1 MRKVV
6 PRTHLAGND
15 REGLFASCNQT
26 TRDFFE
32 ICGRCTQSAH
42 ARSYTRF
49 LPMSDD
55 KQRKSNGPEPRSG
68 GNVWLV
74 LIAIVSAVLL
84 SAFLFGGTDMRLR
97 YPDLMQLLAA
107 MADDRQAETTVTS
120 PSEPVDAADDSKKPA
135 ADGND
140 GKEDQ
145 KVSDSETE
153 NVEAANAEVTDAGEA
168 TTANDTPAEAPG
180 KTLASDNRERRGV
193 EKDAK
198 TGNPK
203 VTVIVPSTRRPDTYV
218 EFGGLQ
224 DIRVADG
231 EITGKVAYRSRGIEN
246 KGPVSDEFK
255 LIEFKTIRDTNNEAE
270 HEKLVQ
276 YLNASGVT
284 WDNARPSRLFRD
296 HWPEML
302 MIGVLVVLGIIM
314 LRRMGGVGSPM
325 SFSRSRG
332 KLYGQEDLAITFDDA
347 AGIDEAVQEVREV
360 VDFLKNSD
368 KYKSLGGRIPKGV
381 LLVGPPGTGKTLL
394 AKAIAGEAGVP
405 FFSLS
410 GSDFV
415 EMYVGVGAARVR
427 DMFQQATSRAPCII
441 FIDELDA
448 LGKSRSGSTVGGH
461 DEREQT
467 LNALLVEMDGFDSNS
482 GVIVV
487 AATNR
492 PETLDPALLRPGRFD
507 RQVLVDRPDVSGR
520 EDILRVHVKN
530 VKLDEQVR
538 LKEIASITPG
548 FVGADLANLVNEAAL
563 LAARADK
570 RAVGIHEFNE
580 AVERV
585 TAGLEK
591 KNRVM
596 NEEEK
601 IRVAYH
607 ETGHALVAAALPNA
621 DPVHKVSIIPRG
633 FAALG
638 YMMQRP
644 ESDRYLR
651 TKAELESKMKVLLA
665 GTLTEEMIFQDVS
678 TGAQNDLE
686 RCTEIA
692 RSIVMDY
699 GMSRLGRINF
709 RRSMRSQFLAGG
721 VAGGEGYQMYHS
733 EDMAKLIDKE
743 VARIIE
749 DELNQTREILEQRR
763 EILEAVTQRLLE
775 VESINNDELQK
786 LIEEHSSGPWLVPGT
801 VKQKPRAQIR
811 NDDEN
816 PGLAVAD

>member
-1 MRKVV
+1 
-6 PRTHLAGND
+6 
-15 REGLFASCNQT
+15 
-26 TRDFFE
+26 
-32 ICGRCTQSAH
+32 
-42 ARSYTRF
+42 
-49 LPMSDD
+49 MSDD
-55 KQRKSNGPEPRSG
+55 KQRNSNGSEPRSG
-68 GNVWLV
+68 GNVWFV

-84 SAFLFGGTDMRLR
+84 SAFLFGGSDMRLR
-97 YPDLMQLLAA
+97 YPDLMKLLAA
-107 MADDRQAETTVTS
+107 MAEARQADSDLVPLNDQGNPETNLKVDEAGAGVEDAASAEGDTDAVET
-120 PSEPVDAADDSKKPA
+120 ETGTAEADGTEAAGTEAAGTEATAVDATK
-135 ADGND
+135 
-140 GKEDQ
+140 
-145 KVSDSETE
+145 SDSES
-153 NVEAANAEVTDAGEA
+153 VKSGSAEDE
-168 TTANDTPAEAPG
+168 
-180 KTLASDNRERRGV
+180 
-193 EKDAK
+193 
-198 TGNPK
+198 TGSKVVIDPK
-203 VTVIVPSTRRPDTYV
+203 VTVIVSSTKSLDYQV
-218 EFGGLQ
+218 EFGGLE
-224 DIRVADG
+224 DVRVADG
-231 EITGKVAYRSRGIEN
+231 EITGKVAYRARGIDN
-246 KGPVSDEFK
+246 KGPVGAYK
-255 LIEFKTIRDTNNEAE
+255 MVEFKTIRDTNNEAE
-270 HEKLVQ
+270 HKRLVE

-296 HWPEML
+296 HWPELL
-302 MIGVLVVLGIIM
+302 MIGVLVILGIIM
-314 LRRMGGVGSPM
+314 LRRLGGVGSPM
-325 SFSRSRG
+325 AFSRSRG
-332 KLYGQEDLAITFDDA
+332 KLYGQEDLAIKFDDA
-347 AGIDEAVQEVREV
+347 AGINEAVQEVREV
-360 VDFLKNSD
+360 VDFLQNSD

-427 DMFQQATSRAPCII
+427 DMFQQATNRAPCII

-507 RQVLVDRPDVSGR
+507 RHVLVDRPDISGR

-530 VKLDEQVR
+530 VKLDEKVD
-538 LKEIASITPG
+538 LKDIASITPG

-563 LAARADK
+563 LAARAEK

-596 NEEEK
+596 NEDEK

-607 ETGHALVAAALPNA
+607 EAGHALVAAALPNA

-633 FAALG
+633 LAALG
-638 YMMQRP
+638 YTMQRP
-644 ESDRYLR
+644 ESERYLM
-651 TKAELESKMKVLLA
+651 TKSELESNMKVLLA
-665 GTLTEEMIFQDVS
+665 GTLTEEMIFQDIS

-686 RCTEIA
+686 RCTEVA

-709 RRSMRSQFLAGG
+709 RRSSKSAFLAGG
-721 VAGGEGYQMYHS
+721 GGDGFQMSHS

-749 DELNQTREILEQRR
+749 DELTQTREILEQRR
-763 EILEAVTQRLLE
+763 EVLEAVTQKLLE
-775 VESINNDELQK
+775 VESINNDELAQ
-786 LIEEHSSGPWLVPGT
+786 LIKDNGSGPWLVPGT
-801 VKQKPRAQIR
+801 IKQKPRAQIR
-811 NDDEN
+811 SDEDDS
-816 PGLAVAD
+816 GLAVAD

>member
-1 MRKVV
+1 
-6 PRTHLAGND
+6 
-15 REGLFASCNQT
+15 
-26 TRDFFE
+26 
-32 ICGRCTQSAH
+32 
-42 ARSYTRF
+42 
-49 LPMSDD
+49 MSDD
-55 KQRKSNGPEPRSG
+55 KQRNSNGSEPRSG
-68 GNVWLV
+68 GNVWFV

-84 SAFLFGGTDMRLR
+84 SAFLFGGSDMRLR
-97 YPDLMQLLAA
+97 YPDLMKLLAA
-107 MADDRQAETTVTS
+107 MAEARQADSDLVPLNDQGNPETNLKVDEAGAGVEDAASAEGDTDAVET
-120 PSEPVDAADDSKKPA
+120 ETGTAEADGTEAAGTEAAGTEATAVDATK
-135 ADGND
+135 
-140 GKEDQ
+140 
-145 KVSDSETE
+145 SDSES
-153 NVEAANAEVTDAGEA
+153 VKSGSAEDE
-168 TTANDTPAEAPG
+168 
-180 KTLASDNRERRGV
+180 
-193 EKDAK
+193 
-198 TGNPK
+198 TGSKVVIDPK
-203 VTVIVPSTRRPDTYV
+203 VTVIVSSTKSLDYQV
-218 EFGGLQ
+218 EFGGLE
-224 DIRVADG
+224 DVRVADG
-231 EITGKVAYRSRGIEN
+231 EITGKVAYRARGIDN
-246 KGPVSDEFK
+246 KGPVGAYK
-255 LIEFKTIRDTNNEAE
+255 MVEFKTIRDTNNEAE
-270 HEKLVQ
+270 HKRLVE

-296 HWPEML
+296 HWPELL
-302 MIGVLVVLGIIM
+302 MIGVLVILGIIM
-314 LRRMGGVGSPM
+314 LRRLGGVGSPM
-325 SFSRSRG
+325 AFSRSRG
-332 KLYGQEDLAITFDDA
+332 KLYGQEDLAIKFDDA
-347 AGIDEAVQEVREV
+347 AGINEAVQEVREV
-360 VDFLKNSD
+360 VDFLQNSD

-427 DMFQQATSRAPCII
+427 DMFQQATNRAPCII

-507 RQVLVDRPDVSGR
+507 RHVLVDRPDISGR

-530 VKLDEQVR
+530 VKLDEKVD
-538 LKEIASITPG
+538 LKDIASITPG

-563 LAARADK
+563 LAARAEK

-596 NEEEK
+596 NEDEK

-607 ETGHALVAAALPNA
+607 EAGHALVAAALPNA

-633 FAALG
+633 LAALG
-638 YMMQRP
+638 YTMQRP
-644 ESDRYLR
+644 ESERYLM
-651 TKAELESKMKVLLA
+651 TKSELESNMKVLLA
-665 GTLTEEMIFQDVS
+665 GTLTEEMIFQDIS

-686 RCTEIA
+686 RCTEVA

-709 RRSMRSQFLAGG
+709 RRSSKSAFLAGG
-721 VAGGEGYQMYHS
+721 GGDGFQMSHS

-749 DELNQTREILEQRR
+749 DELTQTREILEQRR
-763 EILEAVTQRLLE
+763 EVLEAVTQKLLE
-775 VESINNDELQK
+775 VESINNDELTQ
-786 LIEEHSSGPWLVPGT
+786 LIKDNGSGPWLVPGT
-801 VKQKPRAQIR
+801 IKQKPRAQIR
-811 NDDEN
+811 SDEDDS
-816 PGLAVAD
+816 GLAVAD